1 MGFYMYFWWYF
12 DVQHVH
18 IVRFRPHLLA
28 PLGPPNFDIHRP
40 HLPWIQVEIDLRQP
54 TLGDQ
59 SRLSQLCGR
68 TNQFN
73 TTQLRLSESEVN
85 SWVQSETR
93 YVLAAEVK
101 DKFHGW
107 GDGRGPMTAGVT
119 FSQVKPILAWNQ
131 YKKLGIAGAC
141 RSRKIHPGETLMLYL
156 EAVWWFNSI
165 VWLLNH

>member
-1 MGFYMYFWWYF
+1 MGFYMYFWWSF

-28 PLGPPNFDIHRP
+28 PLRPPNFDLHRP
-40 HLPWIQVEIDLRQP
+40 HLPRIQVEIDLRQP

-107 GDGRGPMTAGVT
+107 GDDGRGPMTAGVT
-119 FSQVKPILAWNQ
+119 FSQVKPIL
-131 YKKLGIAGAC
+131 
-141 RSRKIHPGETLMLYL
+141 
-156 EAVWWFNSI
+156 V
-165 VWLLNH
+165 